1 MKEKLQNLLNNSYTP
16 YYKYPVAS
24 VVIMKDGT
32 EFSGVNV
39 ETSSP
44 ASGICAERNALYS
57 AIAAGYA
64 KGSVKEIHVM
74 SKTEDDCFPCFIC
87 RHALNDLC
95 DKDVLVIS
103 HTYSN
108 SRIVTHTIEEL
119 CPYPFS
125 DDNMKG
131 TSIWKADSLA

>member
-1 MKEKLQNLLNNSYTP
+1 
-16 YYKYPVAS
+16 
-24 VVIMKDGT
+24 MKDGS

-57 AIAAGYA
+57 AVAAGYK
-64 KGSVKEIHVM
+64 KGDVKEIHVM

-87 RHALNDLC
+87 RHALSDLC
-95 DKDVLVIS
+95 DKDTNVFS
-103 HTYSN
+103 HTYSD
-108 SRIVTHTIEEL
+108 SRIISHTIEEL
-119 CPYPFS
+119 CPYPFG

-131 TSIWKADSLA
+131 NLS

>member
-16 YYKYPVAS
+16 YYKYPVAAI
-24 VVIMKDGT
+24 VVMKDGV

-44 ASGICAERNALYS
+44 AAGICAERNAIYS
-57 AIAAGYA
+57 AITSGYT
-64 KGSVKEIHVM
+64 KGDIKEIHIM

-87 RHALNDLC
+87 RHALSDFC
-95 DKDVLVIS
+95 DGDVKVFS
-103 HTYSN
+103 HTYSDD
-108 SRIVTHTIEEL
+108 RIVIHTVLEL
-119 CPYPFS
+119 CPYPFT

-131 TSIWKADSLA
+131 TLR

>member
-1 MKEKLQNLLNNSYTP
+1 MKEKLQKLLENSYTP

-24 VVIMKDGT
+24 VIVMKDGC

-57 AIAAGYA
+57 AIAAGYK
-64 KGSVKEIHVM
+64 KGDVREIHVM

-95 DKDVLVIS
+95 DKDVKVIS
-103 HTYSN
+103 HTFTD
-108 SRIVTHTIEEL
+108 SRVTIHTIEEL

-131 TSIWKADSLA
+131 SNL

>member
-1 MKEKLQNLLNNSYTP
+1 MKEKLQNLLNNAYTP
-16 YYKYPVAS
+16 YYKYPVAA
-24 VVIMKDGT
+24 VIVMKDGK
-32 EFSGVNV
+32 EFYGVNV

-57 AIAAGYA
+57 AITAGYQ

-74 SKTEDDCFPCFIC
+74 SRTEDDCFPCFIC
-87 RHALNDLC
+87 RHALHDLC
-95 DKDVLVIS
+95 DQDVQVFS
-103 HTYSN
+103 HTYSD

-125 DDNMKG
+125 DDNLKG
-131 TSIWKADSLA
+131 E

>member
-1 MKEKLQNLLNNSYTP
+1 MKEKLQKLLNNSYTP
-16 YYKYPVAS
+16 YYKYPVS
-24 VVIMKDGT
+24 SIVIMKDNT
-32 EFSGVNV
+32 LFEGVNV

-57 AIAAGYA
+57 AIAAGYT
-64 KGSVKEIHVM
+64 KGDVKEIHVM

-95 DKDVLVIS
+95 DRDTKVFS
-103 HTYSN
+103 HTYSDE
-108 SRIVTHTIEEL
+108 RIVMHTIEEL

-125 DDNMKG
+125 DDNVKG
-131 TSIWKADSLA
+131 SL

>member
-1 MKEKLQNLLNNSYTP
+1 MKEKLIKLLENSYTP
-16 YYKYPVAS
+16 YYKYPVAA
-24 VVIMKDGT
+24 VVVMKDGQ
-32 EFSGVNV
+32 EFYGVNV

-44 ASGICAERNALYS
+44 ASGICAERNALFQ
-57 AIAAGYA
+57 AIAAGYK
-64 KGSVKEIHVM
+64 KGEVKEIHVM

-95 DKDVLVIS
+95 DKDVPVIS
-103 HTYSN
+103 HTYSD
-108 SRIVTHTIEEL
+108 SRIVTHTILEL

-131 TSIWKADSLA
+131 TQS